1 MTIKDAISTRL
12 TTDPPTRIINA
23 AVPII
28 EALPMLLDT
37 PDRQLGIEDHGTMLG
52 VVTEASMLDT
62 LGRLIVPRDDSSVI
76 TAECPADHYSASAI
90 AHAVE
95 DADSHL
101 VDLLTGPAQYP
112 DAGMPADAYNDRIRI
127 TLRVRTLQPEHVIQ
141 SLERYGYTVVD
152 TGGRPSPEAELFA
165 ERLASLNTLLNV

>member
-1 MTIKDAISTRL
+1 MTIKDAISPRL
-12 TTDPPTRIINA
+12 TTAAPTRVINA
-23 AVPII
+23 AVPLI

-37 PDRQLGIEDHGTMLG
+37 PDRQLGIEDHGNMLG
-52 VVTEASMLDT
+52 VVTEASMLET

-76 TAECPADHYSASAI
+76 TAECSADRYSASAI

-112 DAGMPADAYNDRIRI
+112 TDGVAPVTYNDRIRI
-127 TLRVRTLQPEHVIQ
+127 TLRVRTLTPEHVIQ
-141 SLERYGYTVVD
+141 SLERYGYNVVD
-152 TGGRPSPEAELFA
+152 TGGHNSLEADLFA
-165 ERLASLNTLLNV
+165 ERLASLNSLLNV